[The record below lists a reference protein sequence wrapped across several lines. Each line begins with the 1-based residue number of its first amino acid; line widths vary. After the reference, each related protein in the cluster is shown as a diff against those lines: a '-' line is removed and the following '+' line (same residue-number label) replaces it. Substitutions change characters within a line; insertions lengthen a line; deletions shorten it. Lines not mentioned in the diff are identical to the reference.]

1 MHKSLVTERVT
12 YENYVGRWWCSK
24 GSCENING
32 LLECSWIIGEEK
44 LHCVWP
50 NKLIS
55 NYAIDGNVIY
65 DKKAEKNLVGSF
77 DDIDTITWSSGVIWI
92 KQGA

>member
-1 MHKSLVTERVT
+1 MRPS
-12 YENYVGRWWCSK
+12 GW
-24 GSCENING
+24 
-32 LLECSWIIGEEK
+32 
-44 LHCVWP
+44 
-50 NKLIS
+50 IS

-65 DKKAEKNLVGSF
+65 DKKAEKNLVGSY

>member
-12 YENYVGRWWCSK
+12 SENYVGRWWCSK

-32 LLECSWIIGEEK
+32 LLECSWITGEER
-44 LHCVWP
+44 LRCVWP
-50 NKLIS
+50 NGSIS